1 MQLFDI
7 ARKAPMEKC
16 ALNILIY
23 HIVLRCS
30 STFCRQF
37 RMLSLFHF
45 VYSFNWENATFFLA
59 KRIEHASVRDFCN
72 YFHQGATSSH
82 HKSMGILVPKK
93 KISSFNS
100 FTIYFSGLSRVQKKT
115 HRDDDTIE
123 MIASFG
129 AIFDSCVSR
138 MNVRVSSLLII

>member
-93 KISSFNS
+93 KYHRSIHSQYIF
-100 FTIYFSGLSRVQKKT
+100 RVYRAYKKKT

>member
-16 ALNILIY
+16 ALNILIH

-100 FTIYFSGLSRVQKKT
+100 FTIYFSGLSRVQKKNT
-115 HRDDDTIE
+115 SRRWHNWNDCFFWRDFWQLCLSNE
-123 MIASFG
+123 RKSE
-129 AIFDSCVSR
+129 
-138 MNVRVSSLLII
+138 